1 MKKYKPETKTELKK
15 LVFTDG
21 IKLNCVDTS
30 LITDMSK
37 LFYESKRKDF
47 EGIEDWDVSN
57 VTNMDMMFAYMG
69 YNALVRYSNIDFD
82 HDLSNWNVSKVKS
95 MNNMFAYC
103 SNFDQPL
110 DNWDVSNVEDMS
122 FMFCGAKDFN
132 QPLNSWNTSKVKNMR
147 GMFEECEFFN
157 QPLDKWDTS
166 NVEDMSNMFI
176 RAKRFNQ
183 PLNTWNTSK
192 VKDLSSM
199 FAYCD
204 VFNQNINDWDVS
216 NVTNMDSLFRQCDK
230 LNQPFDKWDTSNVVN
245 MEKTFFSCTKFNQP
259 LNSWNVS
266 NVENMDMMFYM
277 AQSFNQPLDK
287 WNTEKVI
294 TAAGLFRFAY
304 KYDCYESL
312 EHWNLDNLKEVG
324 IFCDDEEKL
333 HTRLKVYMQAFYPKE
348 DYITITK
355 FNVKEI
361 YDLIAKD
368 KNKRI
373 VRLRKRIESDF
384 SSELSFVTKDY
395 NFTTIEKAEKYAEKK
410 YNAKKEDKKL
420 EFIKDCH
427 VLVKDKSREVDITV
441 IKYIYSEY
449 LSLKR
454 TINRLEKID
463 NIVNLLDFESF
474 LKFVRDVY
482 LENQNTEIAGFLYAM
497 YGGDE
502 ALKEISEL
510 ISLGIDSKVF
520 LIMIKFNIES
530 RYAQSLLYEIYSD
543 TKTAEIRREAGRMI
557 NELIEKMNI
566 GYTEFRLRCTPNYG
580 FNSQGEKILNDDYKL
595 IVNSDYS
602 LTLFDIKNNKE
613 LKKTPQNF
621 DKELKEEIKELRK
634 EVQKFINHNARILS
648 ITLIDGDIYGYD
660 LFKEAFIDN
669 YLMNRFASALI
680 WNLYDKDKNFITTFR
695 YSADGSYSNCKDEE
709 VKINADNFISLA
721 TPAEMDDDT
730 VNKWRKQL
738 EDYELVQPINQ
749 FTVIKLDKNNLKK
762 EIKKIKNI
770 EASYGAF
777 KFFAKKYDMYTND
790 VVGYNE
796 TITYTFPAN
805 NGDIFTISAKVDA
818 DTEYDEPVDITIDF
832 QKSENKEEI
841 SKRFVYSFLVF
852 MIFDFRLTDLF
863 S

>member
-1 MKKYKPETKTELKK
+1 MRKYKPETKEELKK

-21 IKLNCVDTS
+21 IKLCYIDTS

-69 YNALVRYSNIDFD
+69 YNALVRYSTIDFNP
-82 HDLSNWNVSKVKS
+82 DLSNWNVSKVKS
-95 MNNMFAYC
+95 MNNMFAHC
-103 SNFDQPL
+103 SNFNQPL
-110 DNWDVSNVEDMS
+110 DKWDVSNVEDMS
-122 FMFCGAKDFN
+122 FMFYGANEFN
-132 QPLNSWNTSKVKNMR
+132 QPLNNWNVSKVKNMK
-147 GMFEECEFFN
+147 GMFDECENFN
-157 QPLDKWDTS
+157 QPLNKWDTS
-166 NVEDMSNMFI
+166 NVEDMSNMFN
-176 RAKRFNQ
+176 RAKVFNK
-183 PLNTWNTSK
+183 PLNKWNTSK

-204 VFNQNINDWDVS
+204 VFNQNLNDWDVS
-216 NVTNMDSLFRQCDK
+216 NVTNMDSLFRQCEK

-245 MEKTFFSCTKFNQP
+245 MENTFFSCMKFDQP

-266 NVENMDMMFYM
+266 NVENMDTMFYM

-287 WNTEKVI
+287 WDTQKLI

-304 KYDCYESL
+304 KFDHYESL
-312 EHWNLDNLKEVG
+312 ENWNLDNLEEVG
-324 IFCDDEEKL
+324 TFCDDEDKL

-361 YDLIAKD
+361 YNLIAKD

-384 SSELSFVTKDY
+384 SNELSFVTKDY
-395 NFTTIEKAEKYAEKK
+395 NFKTIEKAEKYAEKK

-454 TINRLEKID
+454 MINRLEKID

-474 LKFVRDVY
+474 FKFIREIY
-482 LENQNTEIAGFLYAM
+482 LENQNTEIAGFIYAM
-497 YGGDE
+497 YGGDK

-510 ISLGIDSKVF
+510 ILLGIDSKVF

-530 RYAQSLLYEIYSD
+530 KYAQSLLYEIYSD
-543 TKTAEIRREAGRMI
+543 TKKTEVRKEAGKMI
-557 NELIEKMNI
+557 SELLEKMNI

-580 FNSQGEKILNDDYKL
+580 FDSQGEKILNDNYKL
-595 IVNSDYS
+595 IVNNDYTLS
-602 LTLFDIKNNKE
+602 LFDIKDNKE
-613 LKKTPQNF
+613 LKKIPQNF
-621 DKELKEEIKELRK
+621 DEKLKEEIKELRK
-634 EVQKFINHNARILS
+634 EVQKFINHTASILS
-648 ITLIDGDIYGYD
+648 ITLIDGDIYSYD
-660 LFKEAFIDN
+660 LFKEVFIDN
-669 YLMNRFASALI
+669 YLMNKFASSLI
-680 WNLYDKDKNFITTFR
+680 WNLCDKDKKIITTFR
-695 YSADGSYSNCKDEE
+695 YSNDGSYSNCDDEE
-709 VKINADNFISLA
+709 VKINAGNFISLA
-721 TPAEMDDDT
+721 TPIEMDNNT
-730 VNKWRKQL
+730 VDKWRKQL
-738 EDYELVQPINQ
+738 EDYELSQPINQ
-749 FTVIKLDKNNLKK
+749 LTLIKLDKKNLKK
-762 EIKKIKNI
+762 EIKKIKSI

-777 KFFAKKYDMYTND
+777 KAFAKRYDMYTND
-790 VVGYNE
+790 VFGYND

-805 NGDIFTISAKVDA
+805 DGDIFTMSAKVDA
-818 DTEYDEPVDITIDF
+818 DIEYDEPVDITIDF
-832 QKSENKEEI
+832 KKAENKKEI
-841 SKRFVYSFLVF
+841 SMRFVYTFLVF
-852 MIFDFRLTDLF
+852 IISDFRLTDSF
-863 S
+863 

>member
-1 MKKYKPETKTELKK
+1 MRKYKPETKKELKE

-21 IKLNCVDTS
+21 IKLCYIDTS

-69 YNALVRYSNIDFD
+69 YNALVRYSNIDFNP
-82 HDLSNWNVSKVKS
+82 DLSNWNVSKVKS
-95 MNNMFAYC
+95 MNNMFAHC
-103 SNFDQPL
+103 SN
-110 DNWDVSNVEDMS
+110 
-122 FMFCGAKDFN
+122 
-132 QPLNSWNTSKVKNMR
+132 
-147 GMFEECEFFN
+147 FN

-166 NVEDMSNMFI
+166 NVSDMSFMFLQ
-176 RAKRFNQ
+176 AKVFNK
-183 PLNTWNTSK
+183 PLNKWNTSK

-204 VFNQNINDWDVS
+204 VFNQNLNDWDVS
-216 NVTNMDSLFRQCDK
+216 NVTNMDSLFRQCEK

-245 MEKTFFSCTKFNQP
+245 MEKTFFSCMKFDQP

-287 WNTEKVI
+287 WDTQKLI

-304 KYDCYESL
+304 KFDHYESL
-312 EHWNLDNLKEVG
+312 ENWNLDNLEEVG
-324 IFCDDEEKL
+324 TFCDDEDKL

-361 YDLIAKD
+361 YNLIAKD

-384 SSELSFVTKDY
+384 SKELLFVTKDY
-395 NFTTIEKAEKYAEKK
+395 NFKTIEKAEKYAEKK

-420 EFIKDCH
+420 DFIKDCH
-427 VLVKDKSREVDITV
+427 VLIKDKSREVNITV

-454 TINRLEKID
+454 MVNRLEKID

-474 LKFVRDVY
+474 LKFIREIY
-482 LENQNTEIAGFLYAM
+482 LENQNTEIAGFIYAM

-510 ISLGIDSKVF
+510 ILLGIDSKVF

-530 RYAQSLLYEIYSD
+530 RYAQSLLYEIYIT
-543 TKTAEIRREAGRMI
+543 TKNAGVRKEAGKMI
-557 NELIEKMNI
+557 NELLEKMNI
-566 GYTEFRLRCTPNYG
+566 GYSEFRLRCTPNYG
-580 FNSQGEKILNDDYKL
+580 FNFQGEKILNDDYKL
-595 IVNSDYS
+595 IVNNDYS

-613 LKKTPQNF
+613 VKKVPKNF
-621 DKELKEEIKELRK
+621 DEKLKEEIKELRK
-634 EVQKFINHNARILS
+634 EIPKFVNHNSDLLS
-648 ITLIDGDIYGYD
+648 IILIDGDIFSYD
-660 LFKEAFIDN
+660 LFKEVFIDN
-669 YLMNRFASALI
+669 YLMNKFASSLI
-680 WNLYDKDKNFITTFR
+680 WNLYDKDKKIITTFR
-695 YSADGSYSNCKDEE
+695 YSNDGSYSNCDEE
-709 VKINADNFISLA
+709 KVKINSDNFIALS
-721 TPAEMDDDT
+721 TPVEMDNKTID
-730 VNKWRKQL
+730 KWRKQL
-738 EDYELVQPINQ
+738 EDYELAQSINQ
-749 FTVIKLDKNNLKK
+749 LTLIKLDKKNLKK
-762 EIKKIKNI
+762 EIKKVKNI

-777 KFFAKKYDMYTND
+777 KAFAKRYDMYTND
-790 VVGYNE
+790 VLGYND

-805 NGDIFTISAKVDA
+805 DGDIFTISAKADA
-818 DTEYDEPVDITIDF
+818 DIEYDEPVDITIDF
-832 QKSENKEEI
+832 KKSENKKEI
-841 SKRFVYSFLVF
+841 SSRFVYTFLVF
-852 MIFDFRLTDLF
+852 IILDFRITDLF
-863 S
+863 